1 MKKDQ
6 PVLFLLILF
15 LASSLIFGCKSSK
28 KAASATKTEP
38 TEEVR
43 ETKPV
48 VEKPVEEVVTK
59 PPPAPEK
66 TVEQKL
72 EGYFDEIANARD
84 VNLANRNISEALTYF
99 ASKDSP
105 VFIVFYREGGEKDYD
120 RPTDILK
127 YLNYL
132 KDQKK
137 NPYRIDRVIY
147 NDQGKIEELELTT
160 R

>member
-1 MKKDQ
+1 MKKNQ
-6 PVLFLLILF
+6 PLIYLLILF

-28 KAASATKTEP
+28 KVASATKPEP

-43 ETKPV
+43 ETAPV
-48 VEKPVEEVVTK
+48 VEKPVEEVKK
-59 PPPAPEK
+59 PPPAPER

-99 ASKDSP
+99 ASREAP

-120 RPTDILK
+120 RPTDISK

-137 NPYRIDRVIY
+137 NPYKIDRVIY

>member
-1 MKKDQ
+1 MKNNQ
-6 PVLFLLILF
+6 SVFYLFILIL
-15 LASSLIFGCKSSK
+15 ATGLIFGCKSSK
-28 KAASATKTEP
+28 KVASATTAEP
-38 TEEVR
+38 TKEVK
-43 ETKPV
+43 EVPPP
-48 VEKPVEEVVTK
+48 VEKPVEEIRRE
-59 PPPAPEK
+59 PAPVEK

-72 EGYFDEIANARD
+72 EGYFDAIASARD

-99 ASKDSP
+99 ATKDAP
-105 VFIVFYREGGEKDYD
+105 VFIVFYREGGQKDYD
-120 RPTDILK
+120 KPTDIMK
-127 YLNYL
+127 HLNYL